1 MVETAT
7 LEPIKLGIYSYAC
20 PYCEYSESGSN
31 SNRNM
36 KSHIRRSHTKE
47 KPYFCTI
54 CNPVKTFTRKDT
66 LDRHSK
72 IIHNIDPKMK
82 FM

>member
-1 MVETAT
+1 MVETTT
-7 LEPIKLGIYSYAC
+7 LEPIKLGIYHYAC